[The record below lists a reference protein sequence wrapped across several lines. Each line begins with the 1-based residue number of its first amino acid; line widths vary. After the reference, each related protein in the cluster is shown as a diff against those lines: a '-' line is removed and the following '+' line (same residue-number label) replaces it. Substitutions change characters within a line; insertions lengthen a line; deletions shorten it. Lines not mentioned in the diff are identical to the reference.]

1 MKKINEVFSD
11 YKSEGTINTAIVEK
25 IKLKKKSKILEI

>member
-25 IKLKKKSKILEI
+25 NKIKKEKQNT